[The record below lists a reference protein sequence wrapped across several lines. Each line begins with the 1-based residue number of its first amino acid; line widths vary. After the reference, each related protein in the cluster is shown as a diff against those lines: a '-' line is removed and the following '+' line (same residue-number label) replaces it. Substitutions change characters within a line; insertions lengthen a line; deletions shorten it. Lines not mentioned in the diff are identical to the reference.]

1 MDANDFTLH
10 ATLPEEI
17 YVLSR
22 LFADR
27 SGLSLEEFVVR
38 AVKRELLES
47 MESLNSNE
55 RVPQSERSETK

>member
-1 MDANDFTLH
+1 MGSNDFTLH

-27 SGLSLEEFVVR
+27 SGLSMEEFVVR

-55 RVPQSERSETK
+55 

>member
-1 MDANDFTLH
+1 MGSNDFTLH

-47 MESLNSNE
+47 MDSLTSNE
-55 RVPQSERSETK
+55 QPL